1 MGPWLCHIKLFTGR
15 ETAFSKLEK
24 LNFSDFQIKLS
35 KQIRTSQMG
44 CKSQYSI
51 LMGPWLC
58 HIKLFTGRDTV
69 ISKLEKKRFFYVEN
83 PYLSNGL

>member
-1 MGPWLCHIKLFTGR
+1 MWK
-15 ETAFSKLEK
+15 
-24 LNFSDFQIKLS
+24 
-35 KQIRTSQMG
+35 IRTSQMG

-58 HIKLFTGRDTV
+58 HIKLFTGRET
-69 ISKLEKKRFFYVEN
+69 IFSKLENINFSDKVIQTN